1 MFTAHVHSLGVVGA
15 SVEGVVSVVVEF
27 SKYLYFLY
35 SSLQKTHLY
44 YTLLS
49 GSNTVNTATML
60 QQFVEMSARR
70 MMKNTA
76 GFVHTLLRDLN
87 ADIEMHF

>member
-1 MFTAHVHSLGVVGA
+1 
-15 SVEGVVSVVVEF
+15 
-27 SKYLYFLY
+27 
-35 SSLQKTHLY
+35 
-44 YTLLS
+44 
-49 GSNTVNTATML
+49 
-60 QQFVEMSARR
+60 MSARR